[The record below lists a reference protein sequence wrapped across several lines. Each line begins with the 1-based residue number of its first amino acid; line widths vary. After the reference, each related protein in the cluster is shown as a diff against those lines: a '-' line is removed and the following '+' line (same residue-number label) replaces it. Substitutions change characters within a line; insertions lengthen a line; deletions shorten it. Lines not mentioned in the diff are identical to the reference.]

1 MRKDSPGYPFDYSFV
16 NDDFNG
22 LFRSEVLV
30 GQLSRLFAGLAI
42 LISCLGLF
50 GLSAYTA
57 ERRVREI
64 GIRKVLGAS
73 IPNLAGL
80 LSREFLQLVV
90 LSALVAFPLAW
101 MMMSRWL
108 AQYAYRVSM
117 EWWIFALAGIA
128 AVLIAVV
135 TVSWQSIRAALMNPV
150 KSLRSE

>member
-1 MRKDSPGYPFDYSFV
+1 
-16 NDDFNG
+16 
-22 LFRSEVLV
+22 V

-73 IPNLAGL
+73 VPNLAGL
-80 LSREFLQLVV
+80 LSREFLQLVL
-90 LSALVAFPLAW
+90 LSAVVAFPLAW

-108 AQYAYRVSM
+108 AQFAYRVGM
-117 EWWIFALAGIA
+117 EWWIFALAGVA

-150 KSLRSE
+150 KSLKAE